1 MTTKQVGV
9 EMEYPKLASE
19 ATHLV
24 SRGRKTRSECR
35 DLQDAGWSPP
45 DGRLAWDGT
54 VGIEAVS
61 DPMRPSSASEW
72 YREVMSQL
80 EAENILYEPTGLI
93 NASTAG
99 THIHISKLSRGQART
114 LAQWS
119 HEEWLQVF
127 VGSSVVGGS
136 SEDHRVFRGGD
147 YCRMTD
153 SITGSRYNVVN
164 ERSRINGHYEWRMPE
179 PMLPDHFEVV
189 MEFVDRFVDD
199 PKDARS
205 FAKSVLDDESSDV
218 LTAVQRADAVGIGNP
233 TEVKVLREPH
243 PTTEG
248 FYTAVRTASDM
259 PYIKKVVIEGDAYY
273 AFEGSADPPFDAQGV
288 AFDTNTVFDATTLD
302 RVFGQARARVLDV
315 LDNGDEANTTPATE
329 LLKEVAAKKK
339 SWD

>member
-1 MTTKQVGV
+1 MTTKHVGV
-9 EMEYPKLASE
+9 EMEYPKIASGG
-19 ATHLV
+19 THLV

-35 DLQDAGWSPP
+35 DLQDVGWSPP

-61 DPMRPSSASEW
+61 EPMRPSSASEW
-72 YREVMSQL
+72 YREVMYQL
-80 EAENILYEPTGLI
+80 EDEGIQYEPTGLI
-93 NASTAG
+93 NSSTAG
-99 THIHISKLSRGQART
+99 THIHISKLSRDQART

-127 VGSSVVGGS
+127 VGSSVVGGG

-189 MEFVDRFVDD
+189 MEFIDRFVDD
-199 PKDARS
+199 PQDARS

-218 LTAVQRADAVGIGNP
+218 LTAVQRADAVGIDDP
-233 TEVKVLREPH
+233 TEIQVLREPLSE
-243 PTTEG
+243 TEG
-248 FYTAVRTASDM
+248 FYEAVRSASDM

-273 AFEGSADPPFDAQGV
+273 AFEGSADPPFDVMGM
-288 AFDTNTVFDATTLD
+288 AFDTNTVFDARTLD
-302 RVFGQARARVLDV
+302 REWGETRGRVLDV
-315 LDNGDEANTTPATE
+315 LDSGGDTNTSAATE

-339 SWD
+339 GWD